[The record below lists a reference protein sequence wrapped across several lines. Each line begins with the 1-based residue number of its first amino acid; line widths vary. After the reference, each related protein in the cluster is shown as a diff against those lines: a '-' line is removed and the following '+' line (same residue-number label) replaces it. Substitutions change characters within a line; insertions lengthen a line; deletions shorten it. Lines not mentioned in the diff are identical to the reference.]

1 MGKRRWKGKE
11 IVRAT
16 QALLGVHSTP
26 SDTWVRCV
34 VERHI
39 HVKK

>member
-1 MGKRRWKGKE
+1 MRYGEEKME

-34 VERHI
+34 VERHA
-39 HVKK
+39 HVKKE